1 MRRLLTVL
9 VLAVSLSGCATL
21 GVLTTSVDNPV
32 DKTTLA
38 QVEQAVD
45 LATKSLLV
53 YRRSCLRGVADV
65 HCRANIR
72 AIQVYSRQVPPLV
85 VQFRGFVRD
94 NDQVNARVVYTQL
107 MQLMDNAKRI
117 AAARG
122 VGAQ

>member
-1 MRRLLTVL
+1 MRRFLAAAAV
-9 VLAVSLSGCATL
+9 AVSLSGCAAL
-21 GVLTTSVDNPV
+21 QVLTSSVDNPV
-32 DKTTLA
+32 DRTTLA

-45 LATKSLLV
+45 LATKSLLI
-53 YRRSCLRGVADV
+53 YRRSCLSGAADV

-85 VQFRGFVRD
+85 VQLRGFVRD

-122 VGAQ
+122 LSAQ